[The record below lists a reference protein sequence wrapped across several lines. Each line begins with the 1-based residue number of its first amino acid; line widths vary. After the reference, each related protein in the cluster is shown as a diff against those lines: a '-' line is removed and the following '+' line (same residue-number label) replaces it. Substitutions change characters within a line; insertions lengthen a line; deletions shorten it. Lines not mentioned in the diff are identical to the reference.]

1 MHVLVILANDWKDN
15 SAFAREI
22 LRYADG
28 TRITICRKADKPSDL
43 LLFLRTLPERIVV
56 FDSNDISPITT
67 MLHEMGVS
75 VMIHHYI
82 R

>member
-1 MHVLVILANDWKDN
+1 MHVLVILANDWTDN

-22 LRYADG
+22 LRFADG
-28 TRITICRKADKPSDL
+28 TRITICRKANKPEDL

-56 FDSNDISPITT
+56 FDSHEISPITEL
-67 MLHEMGVS
+67 LHSMGVS

>member
-22 LRYADG
+22 LRFADG
-28 TRITICRKADKPSDL
+28 TRITICRKANTPSDL

-56 FDSNDISPITT
+56 FDGEDISPIVEL
-67 MLHEMGVS
+67 LHQMGVS

>member
-22 LRYADG
+22 LRLKDG
-28 TRITICRKADKPSDL
+28 TPITICRKADKPDDL

-56 FDSNDISPITT
+56 FDETPRIVM
-67 MLHEMGVS
+67 MLAEMGVS
-75 VMIHHYI
+75 TMIHHYI